1 MKDVTAA
8 IILEKGRVLITR
20 RAPGEKHAG
29 RWEFPGGKVEPGET
43 PEACLRRELLE
54 ELEINTVI
62 GEKLAESIY
71 TYETGAI
78 RLLAYRATIISGDL
92 RLHVHDD
99 YRWVAVDELT
109 QYPLLDADV
118 VIAGVLQEIN
128 ASILTSGDTDS
139 CQTRQTWNTDCD
151 IIN

>member
-54 ELEINTVI
+54 ELEIETEI

-71 TYETGAI
+71 SYETGAI
-78 RLLAYRATIISGDL
+78 RLLAYRATILSGDL

-109 QYPLLDADV
+109 QYPLLDAYV
-118 VIAGVLQEIN
+118 VIAGVVLQEAKSN
-128 ASILTSGDTDS
+128 LHTSEGRNCFLCETNIEH
-139 CQTRQTWNTDCD
+139 RL
-151 IIN
+151 